1 MGKTHTHT
9 HTHTRTT
16 ARTHAHHRTHARTPH
31 THTTMATVMQTT
43 TTTTTTEVPGSKR
56 HFWDREPLLSL
67 RRVLWVVL
75 GGWMFFLVFFFVGVA
90 FAITIVG
97 MPMAYEFFK
106 FARFLLLPV
115 GYRAISRSGRSKNPL
130 RRPRD
135 TACTVAN
142 VLWLIFFGWWLA
154 LMLVVLMVIQA
165 VTIIGLP
172 LVVEFPKLM
181 KFIMWPFGK
190 KIISKKSYRAGV
202 AAGAAQTATVVPGTT
217 VVTSV

>member
-1 MGKTHTHT
+1 MGHTHT
-9 HTHTRTT
+9 HTWD
-16 ARTHAHHRTHARTPH
+16 RTHHHTHAIH
-31 THTTMATVMQTT
+31 SHITMATVMQTT
-43 TTTTTTEVPGSKR
+43 TPTTEVPGSKR

-75 GGWMFFLVFFFVGVA
+75 GGWIVFLVVGVA

-115 GYRAISRSGRSKNPL
+115 GYRAISRSGKSKNPL

-135 TACTVAN
+135 TACVVAN

-172 LVVEFPKLM
+172 LVVE
-181 KFIMWPFGK
+181 
-190 KIISKKSYRAGV
+190 
-202 AAGAAQTATVVPGTT
+202 
-217 VVTSV
+217 

>member
-1 MGKTHTHT
+1 MGTSLKT

-16 ARTHAHHRTHARTPH
+16 ARTHAHHRTHSRTHTTH

-56 HFWDREPLLSL
+56 HFCDREPLLSL
-67 RRVLWVVL
+67 RRVLWIVL

-90 FAITIVG
+90 FAITVVG

-130 RRPRD
+130 RRPRN
-135 TACTVAN
+135 TSCVVAN
-142 VLWLIFFGWWLA
+142 VLWLIFFGWWL
-154 LMLVVLMVIQA
+154 
-165 VTIIGLP
+165 GLP

-202 AAGAAQTATVVPGTT
+202 
-217 VVTSV
+217 

>member
-1 MGKTHTHT
+1 MGTPSTHCTQNTHTHT
-9 HTHTRTT
+9 HTH
-16 ARTHAHHRTHARTPH
+16 HRTHHH
-31 THTTMATVMQTT
+31 THAIHSHITMATVMQ

-75 GGWMFFLVFFFVGVA
+75 GGWMFFLVGVA

-115 GYRAISRSGRSKNPL
+115 GYRAISRSGKSKNPL

-135 TACTVAN
+135 TACVVAN

-154 LMLVVLMVIQA
+154 VMLVVLMVIQA

>member
-1 MGKTHTHT
+1 
-9 HTHTRTT
+9 
-16 ARTHAHHRTHARTPH
+16 
-31 THTTMATVMQTT
+31 MATVIQ

-67 RRVLWVVL
+67 RRVLWIVL

-90 FAITIVG
+90 FAISIVG

-115 GYRAISRSGRSKNPL
+115 GYRAISRSGKSKNPL

-135 TACTVAN
+135 TACVVAN

>member
-1 MGKTHTHT
+1 
-9 HTHTRTT
+9 
-16 ARTHAHHRTHARTPH
+16 
-31 THTTMATVMQTT
+31 MATVMQ

-115 GYRAISRSGRSKNPL
+115 GYRAISRSGKYVRTVFFPL
-130 RRPRD
+130 LLLLELQLF
-135 TACTVAN
+135 TFISCVA
-142 VLWLIFFGWWLA
+142 
-154 LMLVVLMVIQA
+154 
-165 VTIIGLP
+165 
-172 LVVEFPKLM
+172 E
-181 KFIMWPFGK
+181 
-190 KIISKKSYRAGV
+190 
-202 AAGAAQTATVVPGTT
+202 
-217 VVTSV
+217 